1 VVAIGG
7 ALQDNNVEVWSRLV
21 ALAGGKSG
29 RWLVIPTASSD
40 PAKSAESVIALLKR
54 QGATAEMIPL
64 SPKLGA
70 TAEVVKDPAWLKK
83 LATARGVYFTGGAQ
97 AQIVDALL
105 AADGK
110 ATPMLDAIRAL
121 VQRGGVVAGSSAG
134 AAIMSSTM
142 IREPRDM
149 LSIMIDGAK
158 PGADIGAGLGF
169 VGNNVF
175 VDQHFIKRGRI
186 GRMLAVMA
194 QEKMGVGVGVEENS
208 AAIFR
213 GDEIE
218 VIGARGVLVADLRP
232 ANALAKPL
240 RLSGAHVY
248 WLESGDKMN
257 LQSGEVTVAAA
268 KTKAKKLDYT
278 APDFKPYYT
287 RVRFLP
293 DMLGDS
299 VFLGAMTNLVDS
311 AATELRGITFAPGVE
326 NRTGFEFRLYKTS
339 GSVGYFDSTGGGER
353 YSVLKIALDVE
364 PIRMTSPL
372 YSGWG
377 SETGASGKA
386 GENAASPRT
395 PENRK

>member
-1 VVAIGG
+1 
-7 ALQDNNVEVWSRLV
+7 
-21 ALAGGKSG
+21 
-29 RWLVIPTASSD
+29 
-40 PAKSAESVIALLKR
+40 
-54 QGATAEMIPL
+54 
-64 SPKLGA
+64 
-70 TAEVVKDPAWLKK
+70 
-83 LATARGVYFTGGAQ
+83 
-97 AQIVDALL
+97 
-105 AADGK
+105 
-110 ATPMLDAIRAL
+110 
-121 VQRGGVVAGSSAG
+121 
-134 AAIMSSTM
+134 
-142 IREPRDM
+142 
-149 LSIMIDGAK
+149 
-158 PGADIGAGLGF
+158 